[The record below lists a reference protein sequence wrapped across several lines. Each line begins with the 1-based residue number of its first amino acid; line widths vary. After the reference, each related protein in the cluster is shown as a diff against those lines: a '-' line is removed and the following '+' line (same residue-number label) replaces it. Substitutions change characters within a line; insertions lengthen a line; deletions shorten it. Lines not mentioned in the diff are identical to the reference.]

1 MLIHNAVLTGSLTLP
16 SILPI
21 TGSLIMT
28 GSIGIGTVSPTA
40 RLHISGTTGVLLEAD
55 GVNGVNALFVSSSGN
70 IGIGTNSPV
79 TKLDV
84 VAGSD
89 ATALTLRM
97 RSTDDFS
104 FLQFRNNAGTEVI
117 SEIYSNRTAANT
129 GSLIFTTNN
138 GGAATERMR
147 ITSGGNIGIGTT
159 NPTES
164 TLGINK
170 RVEIGGSVPGVILR
184 STNSTAEFCMGT
196 GGDGFIFSAAGA
208 ANAATDNIFRFF
220 TGATNSSY
228 TATEKMRI
236 TSDGY
241 LRLAS
246 NGIQFNGDTAAA
258 NSLDDYEEG
267 TYTVAMTSQIGSITL
282 STDYN
287 TGSYT
292 KIGNRVLFSFRV
304 DVLSVSSPS
313 GQLNISLPFMVS
325 NASPITAYR
334 SVASLFI
341 YDAVST
347 IISSFVSVIV
357 QNTQNVTVLIGNTTT
372 GSDAASQI
380 KAGTQIH
387 VQGQYVAA

>member
-1 MLIHNAVLTGSLTLP
+1 
-16 SILPI
+16 
-21 TGSLIMT
+21 MT

-70 IGIGTNSPV
+70 VGIGTNNPSDFGAGYTTLGINGSTLGGV
-79 TKLDV
+79 LDLMV
-84 VAGSD
+84 GGARSLTIATDGSNPSIS
-89 ATALTLRM
+89 ARISGESIL
-97 RSTDDFS
+97 
-104 FLQFRNNAGTEVI
+104 FRT
-117 SEIYSNRTAANT
+117 
-129 GSLIFTTNN
+129 N
-138 GGAATERMR
+138 GGAGSTERMR
-147 ITSGGNIGIGTT
+147 ISSSGNVGIGTSSPSGIFQAGVANAGIYFDT
-159 NPTES
+159 S
-164 TLGINK
+164 TQYTPKI
-170 RVEIGGSVPGVILR
+170 I
-184 STNSTAEFCMGT
+184 
-196 GGDGFIFSAAGA
+196 AAGTISDIQIQSVGNGGNVYL
-208 ANAATDNIFRFF
+208 NAP
-220 TGATNSSY
+220 GATSLIGMSVNGS
-228 TATEKMRI
+228 ERMRI

-334 SVASLFI
+334 SVASLFV

-347 IISSFVSVIV
+347 NINAFSSVIV
-357 QNTQNVTVLIGNTTT
+357 QNTQNVTILIGNSTT
-372 GSDAASQI
+372 GNDAAAQI
-380 KAGTQIH
+380 KAGTQFHI
-387 VQGQYVAA
+387 QGQYVAA

>member
-1 MLIHNAVLTGSLTLP
+1 MLVHNLVVTGSLTFP
-16 SILPI
+16 TTLPI

-55 GVNGVNALFVSSSGN
+55 GMNGVNALFVSSSGN
-70 IGIGTNSPV
+70 VGIGTNNPSDFGAGYTTLGINGSTLGGV
-79 TKLDV
+79 LDLMV
-84 VAGSD
+84 GGARSLTIATDGSNPSIS
-89 ATALTLRM
+89 ARISGESIL
-97 RSTDDFS
+97 
-104 FLQFRNNAGTEVI
+104 FRT
-117 SEIYSNRTAANT
+117 
-129 GSLIFTTNN
+129 N
-138 GGAATERMR
+138 GGVGSTERMR

-246 NGIQFNGDTAAA
+246 SGIQFNGDTAAA
-258 NSLDDYEEG
+258 NALNDYEEG
-267 TYTVAMTSQIGSITL
+267 TFT
-282 STDYN
+282 
-287 TGSYT
+287 
-292 KIGNRVLFSFRV
+292 
-304 DVLSVSSPS
+304 
-313 GQLNISLPFMVS
+313 
-325 NASPITAYR
+325 PI
-334 SVASLFI
+334 
-341 YDAVST
+341 
-347 IISSFVSVIV
+347 
-357 QNTQNVTVLIGNTTT
+357 
-372 GSDAASQI
+372 
-380 KAGTQIH
+380 
-387 VQGQYVAA
+387 VQGQSSGTPTYIGQNGYYVKIGKICVATLLLDYQKNTMSGGTLQIGGFPFVCANLTSHLPQAPVMLDNLAATLTNPVAQMFINSTIADLIAGNGSTGNHAGLGINTYLGAGTMTLRLTMTYRTT